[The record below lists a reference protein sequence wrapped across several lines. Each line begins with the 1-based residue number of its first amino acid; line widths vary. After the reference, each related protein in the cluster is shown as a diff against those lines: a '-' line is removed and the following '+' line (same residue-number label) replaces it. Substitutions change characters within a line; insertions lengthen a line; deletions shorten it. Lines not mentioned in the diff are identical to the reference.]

1 MPRLPLSYFQAS
13 VSVPDGWTQQ
23 PCGYLLLSAGE
34 HRAAPA
40 ARHAVARRDGAMRAL
55 NEHVEQYLR
64 ARRALGVKLE
74 RHGRLLP
81 QLVTYF

>member
-1 MPRLPLSYFQAS
+1 MS
-13 VSVPDGWTQQ
+13 
-23 PCGYLLLSAGE
+23 
-34 HRAAPA
+34 
-40 ARHAVARRDGAMRAL
+40 AL